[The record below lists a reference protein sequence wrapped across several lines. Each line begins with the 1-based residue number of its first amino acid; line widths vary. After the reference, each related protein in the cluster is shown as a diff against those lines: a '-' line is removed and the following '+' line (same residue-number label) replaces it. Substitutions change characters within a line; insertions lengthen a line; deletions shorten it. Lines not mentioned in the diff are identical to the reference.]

1 MFEINLED
9 GEAKGTTRDA
19 DNVEVEGTDKKG
31 RIIRLDGRRVDE
43 IKADVR
49 KLTVVSGTTGIAAH
63 GVKSI
68 RVHVHTDRRRAAVAR
83 RDLVGVVERLYKLEV
98 VRVEFESLRVIVLEG
113 DRVKRITTVEDV
125 ATVDIGIRNRVV
137 RVITAAGVSV
147 VLHGPHKHLDRVV
160 KGELGTS
167 ILGQG
172 NVRLGGVVALLVLFD
187 NNITGAGTHL
197 TAFVIRHNSVVAPA
211 LASGLF
217 EIATHNSACVVFRY
231 STALHTGSTP
241 PANKFFLLPEFKLK
255 FNIIIRKGSRG
266 ESYTTIPRV
275 EKGNRDVKGVLVLRN
290 RRGYEGGHITDHLVV
305 AVLFTSG
312 VHEGSPPVEVET
324 RERLDFEVVK

>member
-9 GEAKGTTRDA
+9 GEAKSTTRDA

-31 RIIRLDGRRVDE
+31 RIIRLGDRSVDK

-49 KLTVVSGTTGIAAH
+49 KLTVVSRTTGIAAH

-68 RVHVHTDRRRAAVAR
+68 RVHVHTNRGRAAVAR

-98 VRVEFESLRVIVLEG
+98 VRVEFESLRVVVLEG
-113 DRVKRITTVEDV
+113 DHAKRITTVEDV
-125 ATVDIGIRNRVV
+125 ATVDIGVRKSVV
-137 RVITAAGVSV
+137 RVITAAAVSV

-167 ILGQG
+167 VLTSADVGF
-172 NVRLGGVVALLVLFD
+172 GGEIALLVLFN

-197 TAFVIRHNSVVAPA
+197 TAFVIRDNSVVAPA
-211 LASGLF
+211 LTSGLT
-217 EIATHNSACVVFRY
+217 EIATHNSFYVVFRY
-231 STALHTGSTP
+231 SRPLHTGSTP
-241 PANKFFLLPEFKLK
+241 PANKFFLFPEFKLE
-255 FNIIIRKGSRG
+255 FNIIIGKGSRG

-275 EKGNRDVKGVLVLRN
+275 EKGNRDVKGVRGLRR
-290 RRGYEGGHITDHLVV
+290 RRGHEGGHITDHLVV
-305 AVLFTSG
+305 AVLLTSG